1 MSDDT
6 DLASVELG
14 LAALTRLS
22 QQITA
27 QAETVDKMERA
38 LSTADSALTAATR
51 ALDASRRYDAWERVN
66 LIATGALTGII
77 VGCGSVTLCAF
88 LLL

>member
-6 DLASVELG
+6 DLASIELG

-22 QQITA
+22 KQITA
-27 QAETVDKMERA
+27 QAETVEKMERA
-38 LSTADSALTAATR
+38 LSVAESSLTAATR
-51 ALDASRRYDAWERVN
+51 ALDASRRHDIWERVN

-77 VGCGSVTLCAF
+77 VGCGSFTLASF
-88 LLL
+88 FAL